1 MDLTGLAMASQIHS
15 RSTGDTEMRLLD
27 SSPGCDVLSVVVA

>member
-15 RSTGDTEMRLLD
+15 RSTGETEVRLLD
-27 SSPGCDVLSVVVA
+27 CSPGCDVLPVVVA